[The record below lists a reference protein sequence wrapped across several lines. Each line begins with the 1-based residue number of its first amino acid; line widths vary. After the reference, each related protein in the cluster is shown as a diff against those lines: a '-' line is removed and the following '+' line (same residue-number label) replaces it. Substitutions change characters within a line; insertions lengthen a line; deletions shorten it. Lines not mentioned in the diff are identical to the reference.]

1 MLSGKTILLGVTG
14 SIAAYKGAALAS
26 ALKKTGADVHVLMT
40 ENATRFVSPVTFETL
55 TGNKCPVDT
64 FDRNFEYS
72 VEHVSLAKRADLC
85 IIAPA
90 TADVIAKLAHGL
102 ADDMLTTTVLACR
115 CKKLVAPA
123 MNTGMYENPATQEN
137 LAALKRYG
145 YEVMEPATGLLA
157 CGDIGPGKMPEPETI
172 LSHVLQDLSCK
183 KDMAG
188 LHVLVT
194 AGPTQEAVDPVR
206 FLTNHSSGKMG
217 YAVARAA
224 ARRGAEVTLVSGPTC
239 LNPPEFVRFVPAVSA
254 EDMFEAVKTRAEGQN
269 LIVMAAAVADYRPRE
284 EQPEKMKKSG
294 DMVLPL
300 TRTVDILQYL
310 GNHRRPGQLLCG
322 FSMETENLIE
332 NSRAKLQKKQ
342 VDLIAANSLRVK
354 GAGFGC
360 DTNAVTLI
368 TEKGEEEL
376 PLLTKEETAMRLL
389 DRLLGL
395 LTAKGHP

>member
-1 MLSGKTILLGVTG
+1 
-14 SIAAYKGAALAS
+14 
-26 ALKKTGADVHVLMT
+26 
-40 ENATRFVSPVTFETL
+40 
-55 TGNKCPVDT
+55 
-64 FDRNFEYS
+64 
-72 VEHVSLAKRADLC
+72 
-85 IIAPA
+85 
-90 TADVIAKLAHGL
+90 
-102 ADDMLTTTVLACR
+102 
-115 CKKLVAPA
+115 